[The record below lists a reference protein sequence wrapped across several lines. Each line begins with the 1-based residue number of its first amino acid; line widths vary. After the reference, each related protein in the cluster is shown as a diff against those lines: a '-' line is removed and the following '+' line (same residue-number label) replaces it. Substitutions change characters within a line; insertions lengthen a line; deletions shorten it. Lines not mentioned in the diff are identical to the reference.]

1 MYIILTNVSLFH
13 IVSLEL
19 CSPFNCCKCTI
30 FLKNMN
36 KSENKYD
43 SLFFSQPKMRLLVG
57 F

>member
-43 SLFFSQPKMRLLVG
+43 SLFFSLPKMRLLVG